1 MTTKPSAEPTAHTSH
16 GILRGTRTDDG
27 TAALFAGIPFAAPP
41 IGPLRLRPPQ
51 LPTPWEGVREAT
63 EYPAGPAQ
71 RGADGPGGWET
82 SEDCLYLNVWTPE
95 LEGRRPVLV
104 WIYGGGFELGT
115 ASPPT
120 TDGAALSRLTGAVVV
135 APNYRVGALGWL
147 HPAGPDAD
155 EWADSANLGLQ
166 DQTAA
171 LHWIHDN
178 IAAFG
183 GDPANITI
191 AGHSAGAFSIGA
203 LLAHPAARGTF
214 HKAILH
220 SGSIGRLYPPDI
232 SAAITE
238 DLMKQVGAKTMSEL
252 QATPLPRIIEAQHTV
267 IDQDFGARN
276 LPGGRAWGLVHDG
289 TVITEDPAASIAA
302 GAATDIPLLIGANR
316 DEFRTFQY
324 LYASEHYQHP
334 PDERALLAEMELAGV
349 RHPRDLL
356 EAYRTHE
363 ARDTP
368 NAQPDNH
375 SNNHSNNLS
384 DNLSDLRTRF
394 LSDAVYRRRATH
406 LANLQ
411 TKAGGPAH
419 TYLFAA
425 EPLGPH
431 YGAFHG
437 CERFYAFDQL
447 ALLNIGT
454 PEHRAARD
462 TLVGAWTA
470 FLTDGDPGW
479 PAYDPDDPDGART
492 RQIGGE
498 TAFVEEPPGWV
509 SAWWNPGA

>member
-1 MTTKPSAEPTAHTSH
+1 MTTKPSAEPTAHTTH

-51 LPTPWEGVREAT
+51 LPTPWAGVREAT

-147 HPAGPDAD
+147 HPAGPDAA
-155 EWADSANLGLQ
+155 EWTAGANLGLQ

-238 DLMKQVGAKTMSEL
+238 DLMKQVGAKTMTEL
-252 QATPLPRIIEAQHTV
+252 QSTPLPHIIEAQHTV

-289 TVITEDPAASIAA
+289 TVITEDPATSIAA
-302 GAATDIPLLIGANR
+302 GAATGIPLLIGANR

-349 RHPRDLL
+349 QHPRDLL

-363 ARDTP
+363 ARDAP
-368 NAQPDNH
+368 NAQP
-375 SNNHSNNLS
+375 NNHYN
-384 DNLSDLRTRF
+384 NLSDLRTRF

-447 ALLNIGT
+447 ALLNIDT

-462 TLVGAWTA
+462 TLIGA
-470 FLTDGDPGW
+470 
-479 PAYDPDDPDGART
+479 
-492 RQIGGE
+492 
-498 TAFVEEPPGWV
+498 
-509 SAWWNPGA
+509 

>member
-1 MTTKPSAEPTAHTSH
+1 MTTKPSTDPTARTSY

-104 WIYGGGFELGT
+104 WVYGGGFELGT

-147 HPAGPDAD
+147 NPAGPDAA
-155 EWADSANLGLQ
+155 EWTAGANLGLQ

-183 GDPANITI
+183 GDPANITV

-203 LLAHPAARGTF
+203 LLTHPAAGGTF

-232 SAAITE
+232 STAITE
-238 DLMKQVGAKTMSEL
+238 DLMTQVGAKTMTDL
-252 QATPLPRIIEAQHTV
+252 QSTP
-267 IDQDFGARN
+267 
-276 LPGGRAWGLVHDG
+276 
-289 TVITEDPAASIAA
+289 
-302 GAATDIPLLIGANR
+302 
-316 DEFRTFQY
+316 
-324 LYASEHYQHP
+324 
-334 PDERALLAEMELAGV
+334 
-349 RHPRDLL
+349 
-356 EAYRTHE
+356 
-363 ARDTP
+363 
-368 NAQPDNH
+368 
-375 SNNHSNNLS
+375 
-384 DNLSDLRTRF
+384 
-394 LSDAVYRRRATH
+394 
-406 LANLQ
+406 
-411 TKAGGPAH
+411 
-419 TYLFAA
+419 
-425 EPLGPH
+425 
-431 YGAFHG
+431 
-437 CERFYAFDQL
+437 
-447 ALLNIGT
+447 
-454 PEHRAARD
+454 
-462 TLVGAWTA
+462 
-470 FLTDGDPGW
+470 
-479 PAYDPDDPDGART
+479 
-492 RQIGGE
+492 
-498 TAFVEEPPGWV
+498 
-509 SAWWNPGA
+509 